1 VPLSGVVPMAHD
13 ESVSPAEARRREA
26 FLRLARVVGALLHES
41 QRERGVSALHV
52 KSGRRLFAADLA
64 AQRARTDV
72 RARGAKELV
81 AQIGSTLF
89 DDGPGALDRLGVATR
104 DVVAVRG
111 EIERSAATPDRVLS
125 AFSFL
130 NDELLAEIDDG
141 ASHVSEGEGRC
152 LAFASL
158 ALLHAKEKTGVE
170 RARIGAAFVE
180 VGPAGELSL
189 NDRLALA
196 ELVAARTSY
205 LHMYAMAAPSPA
217 AQMLRRVLAAPP
229 AVEVRRIEDRLIAPE
244 ARATTIDA
252 ATWFST
258 ITRKIEMLGDVADA
272 TLSYFPHAS

>member
-1 VPLSGVVPMAHD
+1 MAHD
-13 ESVSPAEARRREA
+13 ECVSPAEARRREA

-111 EIERSAATPDRVLS
+111 EIERSSATPDRVLS

-141 ASHVSEGEGRC
+141 AAHVSDGEVRC

-170 RARIGAAFVE
+170 RARLGAAFVT
-180 VGPAGELSL
+180 GELSL

-205 LHMYAMAAPSPA
+205 LHVYAMSAPSPA

-229 AVEVRRIEDRLIAPE
+229 AVEVRRIEDRLIAPD
-244 ARATTIDA
+244 ARAMTIDA
-252 ATWFST
+252 ATWYST
-258 ITRKIEMLGDVADA
+258 ITSKIEMLGDVADA
-272 TLSYFPHAS
+272 TLSNFPHAS

>member
-1 VPLSGVVPMAHD
+1 MTLD

-26 FLRLARVVGALLHES
+26 FLQLARGVGALLHES

-64 AQRARTDV
+64 AQRARTDA

-81 AQIGSTLF
+81 ASIGLTLF
-89 DDGPGALDRLGVATR
+89 DDAPGALDRLGAATR

-111 EIERSAATPDRVLS
+111 EMERSVATSDRVLS
-125 AFSFL
+125 VFSLL
-130 NDELLAEIDDG
+130 NAELLAAVDDG
-141 ASHVSEGEGRC
+141 AAHVSEGEVRC

-170 RARIGAAFVE
+170 RARLGAAFVT
-180 VGPAGELSL
+180 GGLDL
-189 NDRLALA
+189 QDRVALA

-205 LHMYAMAAPSPA
+205 LHMYAMTAPVPV

-229 AVEVRRIEDRLIAPE
+229 AVEVRRIEDRVSAPD

-252 ATWFST
+252 AAWFST
-258 ITRKIEMLGDVADA
+258 ISRKIEMLGDVADA